1 MFTRRQLVLGMLAAG
16 ASAHAQQLARAGW
29 RGNSIAPEA
38 WWKHATFVR
47 CSGPAYT
54 FVQGTQ
60 ALDAVSEVGADTI
73 ILPDLAQKS
82 AALFDPAFGTEEE
95 LDALLRE
102 ASARRMHVLL
112 TMPLSHATAN
122 PGAVRS
128 WMTRGIAGFDLGMLT
143 EADSSALSSLRTS
156 LDRYPGQRILIAKTT
171 VAVTPRSRDPLTLH
185 IVGEGG
191 TGAPNQ
197 LVQINQIPQADVEP
211 GLPASLL
218 PGAVPDLGSLLPLFL
233 MGGAPILDSRLLET
247 ESERNALK
255 QVLQLR
261 STHITLRTGAATA
274 LPTAQPDLHAWLL
287 KARTGRENMLLA
299 VNASKAAATLGLGS
313 ALAAQHIRGAYLRT
327 LLRSDGGMGAINV
340 DSGVLPPGAA
350 IVAEIHVDAYS
361 PAATQDLDAP
371 PPGSARHSRRRRRR
385 R

>member
-29 RGNSIAPEA
+29 RGNSIAPEP

-47 CSGPAYT
+47 YIAPTYT
-54 FVQGTQ
+54 FVQSMQ

-82 AALFDPAFGTEEE
+82 AALFDPEFGTEED

-112 TMPLSHATAN
+112 TMPLSRATAN
-122 PGAVRS
+122 PGAVRF
-128 WMTRGIAGFDLGMLT
+128 WMTRGIAGIDLGTVT

-171 VAVTPRSRDPLTLH
+171 VAVSPRSHDPLTLH

-191 TGAPNQ
+191 TGAPNL
-197 LVQINQIPQADVEP
+197 LVQVDQTAQAAVDPNAP
-211 GLPASLL
+211 GALL
-218 PGAVPDLGSLLPLFL
+218 PGDVPNLGSLLPLFL

-247 ESERNALK
+247 EADRNALK

-261 STHITLRTGAATA
+261 STHTTLRTGSATV
-274 LPTAQPDLHAWLL
+274 LPTAQPDVHVWLL
-287 KARTGRENMLLA
+287 KARTGRETMLLA

-313 ALAAQHIRGAYLRT
+313 ALATQHIRGAYLRT
-327 LLRSDGGMGAINV
+327 LLRSDGGMGSINV

-350 IVAEIHVDAYS
+350 IVAEIHADAYS
-361 PAATQDLDAP
+361 PATTQDLDAP